1 MSATSTLAPGFLLAP
16 PALSDGH
23 FDRSVV
29 LLASH
34 DDTGATGFIINRT
47 GELRLHALLPDLD
60 LVPTVADRAVYVG
73 GPVQGYAGF
82 VMYEHA
88 PNAPAGPGMSI
99 SETVSISPSRE
110 VLELAVHGR
119 LGGRFELLLGYAG
132 WGPGQLDDELRH
144 GSWLHADFDAEVLFD
159 IDADERWQEVYDRL
173 GIAPG
178 GVIVVPGGAQA

>member
-1 MSATSTLAPGFLLAP
+1 MPSTSTLAPGFLLAP
-16 PALSDGH
+16 PALRDGN
-23 FDRSVV
+23 FERSVV
-29 LLASH
+29 LLAAH
-34 DDTGATGFIINRT
+34 DDEGATGFIINRT
-47 GELRLHALLPDLD
+47 SDLRLHALLPDLD

-88 PNAPAGPGMSI
+88 PNAPAGPGTSI

-132 WGPGQLDDELRH
+132 WGPGQLEAELRE
-144 GSWLHADFDAEVLFD
+144 GGWLHADFDVEVLFD
-159 IDADERWQEVYDRL
+159 IDADERWHEVYDRL

-178 GVIVVPGGAQA
+178 GVIVVPGGALA